1 MDLLEGSLLT
11 FLVVTVI
18 LGGIAAWLTGRAV
31 ALAWSPVWLA
41 ILYSIPLGA
50 AVRFM
55 HYALFDGR
63 LLNLRYFSVDFAV
76 IVLLA
81 LLAYRHTRTRQMT
94 TQYGWLFVRTSPF
107 SWRRR
112 G

>member
-1 MDLLEGSLLT
+1 LDLIEGSIYT
-11 FLVVTVI
+11 FLGLTVV

-41 ILYSIPLGA
+41 VIYSLPLAA
-50 AVRFM
+50 AVRFL

-63 LLNLRYFSVDFAV
+63 LLNLPYFSVDFAV
-76 IVLLA
+76 IVLIA
-81 LLAYRHTRTRQMT
+81 LIAYRFTRTRQMAL
-94 TQYGWLFVRTSPF
+94 QYGWLYQRTTPLT
-107 SWRRR
+107 WRRR